1 MSFAATFAS
10 HAWPVLTLIRGH
22 FFVVGD
28 FVRLKIFYSCFLT
41 KYPRWLERVQW
52 PERSTQWPV
61 WETTPSV
68 LIMRYL
74 CIFSSVYLSFSILCL
89 AKFKE
94 FAGKK
99 KYLCALSIVNWP
111 CQLICMIKTNILY
124 IVVWGFCFPQY
135 SELDFFFLYFWESW
149 WHLSVKCNQ
158 IKCSALYLR
167 SYFPLVCWKIDP

>member
-1 MSFAATFAS
+1 MSFLYIDFKRKPTITYSSHQQALVSFAATFAS
-10 HAWPVLTLIRGH
+10 HAWPVLMLIRGH

-41 KYPRWLERVQW
+41 KYPRWLEW
-52 PERSTQWPV
+52 PECSTQWPV

-74 CIFSSVYLSFSILCL
+74 CILSSVYLSFSILFL

-99 KYLCALSIVNWP
+99 ITICVPCPLLIGLVNWS
-111 CQLICMIKTNILY
+111 
-124 IVVWGFCFPQY
+124 VWSKLTFY
-135 SELDFFFLYFWESW
+135 T
-149 WHLSVKCNQ
+149 
-158 IKCSALYLR
+158 
-167 SYFPLVCWKIDP
+167 